1 MQSTPSQRLNTVR
14 RPPNFHYLHCSVGA
28 LRKHFVCGAESP
40 VHFGW
45 LVSIRSVLAD
55 GRDVQVQI
63 FANDIIHGG
72 L

>member
-1 MQSTPSQRLNTVR
+1 V
-14 RPPNFHYLHCSVGA
+14 